1 MEYFFETEHLR
12 VRKFRMED
20 ATQLYR
26 NHQESEVRKW
36 IPNECYGDLEEAEG
50 AIRFFVKCVEQKR
63 LPYVLAVELKENGAL
78 IGDTGINEVEGKP
91 GEVEIGYTIC
101 REYQGRGYATE
112 LLAGMCEFAVSAFG
126 FRTLYGRVLKGN
138 GASIRVLQKNGFSF
152 DREEYGAEDDPYGN
166 GMLIYKKDAE
176 SK

>member
-101 REYQGRGYATE
+101 WEYQGRGYATE
-112 LLAGMCEFAVSAFG
+112 LLAGMCEFSVSAFG